1 MMPLT
6 IAGTGE
12 ELMIKKIGGSPE
24 MRSHLND
31 LGFVKGEN
39 IQIVSAIGGNLIV
52 LVKGVRIAVGR
63 DMAKHIMI

>member
-1 MMPLT
+1 
-6 IAGTGE
+6 
-12 ELMIKKIGGSPE
+12 MIKKIGGSPE
-24 MRSHLND
+24 IRSHLND